1 MEAKPLDEEDIY
13 LASDKG
19 KGPQVTDRVDEEDH
33 NLLDYEPVDAQEYIE
48 DEEAKK
54 LLASEGEGESNITNS
69 SKTNKLAIFEGQTED
84 STQPDSTDTCP
95 GLFDLLKAK
104 ADRES
109 QGQNNPTHVVVE
121 THNPNV
127 AVEDSSHADPQGDLD
142 EASSRGNSLTEQ
154 GIFTQ
159 TAHNSISD
167 SDSDNAAGQDV
178 KESDVSTEELPI
190 SQDESP
196 DQGKTEPS
204 PASVS
209 ATPTRQRSPHR
220 HSL

>member
-1 MEAKPLDEEDIY
+1 M
-13 LASDKG
+13 
-19 KGPQVTDRVDEEDH
+19 
-33 NLLDYEPVDAQEYIE
+33 
-48 DEEAKK
+48 
-54 LLASEGEGESNITNS
+54 
-69 SKTNKLAIFEGQTED
+69 
-84 STQPDSTDTCP
+84 
-95 GLFDLLKAK
+95 
-104 ADRES
+104 
-109 QGQNNPTHVVVE
+109 VE

-142 EASSRGNSLTEQ
+142 EASSRGNSLTER

-159 TAHNSISD
+159 TAHNSI